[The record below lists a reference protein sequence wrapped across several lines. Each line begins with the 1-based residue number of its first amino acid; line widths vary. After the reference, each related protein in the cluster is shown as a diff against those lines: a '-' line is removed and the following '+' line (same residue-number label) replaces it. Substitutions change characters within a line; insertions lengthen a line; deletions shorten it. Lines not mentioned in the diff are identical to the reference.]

1 MIGDPSNPQ
10 YYSEDPIQTKDA
22 TLLTKTFFWMFLGL
36 LGTAAVAAYS
46 YYSGLLEGILTAG
59 FFPTLMIIELVVV
72 IVFSLLF
79 RKLSPTVVGILYF
92 IYAFING
99 LSFATIFY
107 AYELSSIVSLFVIC
121 ALIYGGLALY
131 GYQTKRDLSNWG
143 TILFAMLLGGL
154 VVSLINLFLGNPM
167 TDLIIDWVMLI
178 VFFGITIYDMN
189 KLKAL
194 SMEEGINQEKIAIYC
209 AMQLYLDFINIFLR
223 ILAIFGKRRD

>member
-1 MIGDPSNPQ
+1 
-10 YYSEDPIQTKDA
+10 
-22 TLLTKTFFWMFLGL
+22 
-36 LGTAAVAAYS
+36 
-46 YYSGLLEGILTAG
+46 
-59 FFPTLMIIELVVV
+59 MIIELVVV

-209 AMQLYLDFINIFLR
+209 AMQLYLDFINVFLR